1 MNLTIPN
8 DVIKAHRPS
17 RITVGTQEI
26 FCVLLVKGLAT
37 DASASDNEIPALAAF
52 KAPPIFIN

>member
-17 RITVGTQEI
+17 RITVGTHEI
-26 FCVLLVKGLAT
+26 FC
-37 DASASDNEIPALAAF
+37 
-52 KAPPIFIN
+52 IFEVNGP